1 MVGPVPFPP
10 LPPLTGE
17 TKAKGRLKSE
27 SRAGEERGGL
37 GGGGLLTVGLKA
49 ESADKQILPSLP
61 NPRNSHRSGGPTPQ
75 APIPGQEHSRLSTHR
90 CLSGSSSSTLWTRC
104 HRFLSVAISSTDIT
118 EAAAMSLEPGRLLMC
133 NSFSDVTQIVPPDRM
148 ELSCPPLATVQSDPR
163 SRPIRA
169 RHSEGASP
177 LKPIKEESRAAV
189 QEMAACPWGSRLC
202 S

>member
-1 MVGPVPFPP
+1 M
-10 LPPLTGE
+10 
-17 TKAKGRLKSE
+17 
-27 SRAGEERGGL
+27 
-37 GGGGLLTVGLKA
+37 GLKA
-49 ESADKQILPSLP
+49 ESAEKQILPSLR
-61 NPRNSHRSGGPTPQ
+61 NPRNSHRSGGPKPQ

-90 CLSGSSSSTLWTRC
+90 CLGGSSSSGLWTRC

-133 NSFSDVTQIVPPDRM
+133 NSVSDVTQIVPPDRV

-189 QEMAACPWGSRLC
+189 QEMAACP
-202 S
+202 